1 MTDAEIHE
9 IARRAA
15 QEAVKETFL
24 VLGLDPDKPL
34 EAQADMQ
41 FVRRTRTSAEAIQR
55 QSVMAAVGLITV
67 AILGLIWASIK
78 GHP

>member
-24 VLGLDPDKPL
+24 TLGLDPDDPL
-34 EAQADMQ
+34 EAQADMR
-41 FVRRTRTSAEAIQR
+41 FVRKTRTGADAIQR
-55 QSVMAAVGLITV
+55 QSLMAAVGMITLAV
-67 AILGLIWASIK
+67 LGLIWANIR
-78 GHP
+78 GH

>member
-24 VLGLDPDKPL
+24 MLGLDPEKPL
-34 EAQADMQ
+34 EAQKDMA
-41 FVRRTRTSAEAIQR
+41 FVRKTRTSADAIQR
-55 QSVMAAVGLITV
+55 QSILAAVGLITV
-67 AILGLIWASIK
+67 ALLGLIYSNIR
-78 GHP
+78 GH